1 MLPYFV
7 FFKNIV
13 PLHAKDKEI
22 MSKQKVIISSN
33 VQEDLKHILAQTA
46 YTGIFVLTDNA
57 TSRLCLP
64 AVSEQ
69 LTGATVI
76 EIQQGD
82 ENKNLDTLAGLWQL
96 LAENGANRKSLFIN
110 LGGGMITDLGGFA
123 ASTFK
128 RGMAYINI
136 PTTLLGAVDAA
147 VGGKTGINFLGLK
160 NEIGVINPADVV
172 LIDTAFFKTLDR
184 ENLLSGFAE
193 MLKHALIYHVE
204 ALQKVLAFSLTEI
217 DYGKLRSLLASS
229 VKIKEEIVTKDPT
242 EQHIRKALNFGH
254 TVGHALESFSHE
266 AGKPVLHGY
275 AVAYG
280 MICELYL
287 SHKKMQF
294 PKEMLQ
300 QICRLIVN
308 HYGYLQIGCKN
319 YPRLYEL
326 MTHDKK
332 NTSEAINFTLLGDVG
347 DIRINQTASEKE
359 IFEALDFYRDC
370 VGI

>member
-1 MLPYFV
+1 
-7 FFKNIV
+7 
-13 PLHAKDKEI
+13 

-33 VQEDLKHILAQTA
+33 VCEDLKNILAKNT
-46 YTGIFVLTDNA
+46 YTNIFILTDDI
-57 TSRLCLP
+57 TQKLCLP
-64 AVSEQ
+64 AISFVD
-69 LTGATVI
+69 AKII
-76 EIQQGD
+76 EIKQGD
-82 ENKNLDTLAGLWQL
+82 GNKNIDTLAYIWQFL
-96 LAENGANRKSLFIN
+96 VENGATRNSLFIN
-110 LGGGMITDLGGFA
+110 LGGGVITDLGGFA

-160 NEIGVINPADVV
+160 NEIGVINSADFV
-172 LIDTAFFKTLDR
+172 LIDTVFFKTLDR

-193 MLKHALIYHVE
+193 MLKHALIYNVE
-204 ALQKVLAFSLTEI
+204 ELQKMLAFSLAEI
-217 DYGKLRSLLASS
+217 DYEKLRPLLASS
-229 VKIKEEIVTKDPT
+229 VKIKEEIVEKDPT
-242 EQHIRKALNFGH
+242 EQNIRKALNFGH
-254 TVGHALESFSHE
+254 TVGHAFESFSHE
-266 AGKPVLHGY
+266 TGKPVLHGY

-294 PKEMLQ
+294 PKETLQ
-300 QICRLIVN
+300 QFCKLIVN
-308 HYGYLQIGCKN
+308 NYGYLNIDCKN

-326 MTHDKK
+326 MIHDKK
-332 NTSEAINFTLLGDVG
+332 NTSKEINFTLLSNVG

-370 VGI
+370 VGL